1 MLAYKDAV
9 DNLYSYSVAEFTRRQ
24 DLAAKI
30 ETRTAAGGWGIS
42 ERDDAAS
49 PFSNNSTNNNNRGGG
64 GGGSSRRDR
73 ETESPIPPLL
83 PLAGSGAAA
92 ADDASMLAQ
101 LRGRLHSLATEFRA
115 RVNVLLGDLAYQP
128 DVDMRF
134 LGVVMNFNDVYQP
147 VRRSRRRERGGEKD
161 KGR

>member
-1 MLAYKDAV
+1 MLLYKDAV
-9 DNLYSYSVAEFTRRQ
+9 DNLYSFSVAEFTRRQ

-42 ERDDAAS
+42 ERDEEQARSAAAS
-49 PFSNNSTNNNNRGGG
+49 PFEKPTD
-64 GGGSSRRDR
+64 RRRRER
-73 ETESPIPPLL
+73 ETDSPIPPLL
-83 PLAGSGAAA
+83 PLSGSTT
-92 ADDASMLAQ
+92 DDAGMLTS
-101 LRGRLHSLATEFRA
+101 LRTRLKTLEDEFRA

-147 VRRSRRRERGGEKD
+147 VRRGKKKD
-161 KGR
+161 KGREGAGHGDRA

>member
-42 ERDDAAS
+42 ERDEESS
-49 PFSNNSTNNNNRGGG
+49 PLFRGEK
-64 GGGSSRRDR
+64 RRR
-73 ETESPIPPLL
+73 ATETESPIPPLL
-83 PLAGSGAAA
+83 PLSGSGA
-92 ADDASMLAQ
+92 DDESMLAQ
-101 LRGRLHSLATEFRA
+101 LRARLQTLAEEFRA

-147 VRRSRRRERGGEKD
+147 VRRRRRPHGEKEN
-161 KGR
+161 KGKDGHKEKS